1 MTHRI
6 YVKSTRLR
14 DWDYTSAAWYFV
26 TICTRDRLRAFGE
39 VINDE
44 MRLSLAGRIVSEEWL
59 RAQEVRPNVSLDA
72 FVVMPNHIHGIIV
85 IEESPGRALVSA
97 THRVASTRHP
107 RLNAISLG
115 SIMGQFKS
123 IATKRI
129 WEAGFRDFGW
139 QPRFYDHIIRREPS
153 LDAIRTYISE
163 NPMKWTLD
171 KDNLEGLRM

>member
-1 MTHRI
+1 M
-6 YVKSTRLR
+6 
-14 DWDYTSAAWYFV
+14 
-26 TICTRDRLRAFGE
+26 
-39 VINDE
+39 
-44 MRLSLAGRIVSEEWL
+44 
-59 RAQEVRPNVSLDA
+59 SLDA

-115 SIMGQFKS
+115 SIIGQFRS